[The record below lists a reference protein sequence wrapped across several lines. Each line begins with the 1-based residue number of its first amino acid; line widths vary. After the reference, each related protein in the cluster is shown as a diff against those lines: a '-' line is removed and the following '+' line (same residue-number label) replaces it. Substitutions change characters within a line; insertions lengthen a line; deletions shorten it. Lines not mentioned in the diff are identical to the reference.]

1 MKHLKIL
8 ANWRIATITI
18 LALVSVILLTGDTDG
33 DTGRLFEFMVLK
45 AFGLLFGYITYM
57 LLKAWEGKM
66 PLDIFGE
73 L

>member
-1 MKHLKIL
+1 MKQIL

-18 LALVSVILLTGDTDG
+18 LASVSFILLAGDTD
-33 DTGRLFEFMVLK
+33 RLFEFVVLK

-57 LLKAWEGKM
+57 LSKAWEGKM